1 MDLIEID
8 GGFVEVFFMDMIDD
22 EVFINLIFVEED
34 ESESNVVV
42 EKIVIEN
49 VKKSRMFCE
58 RNDFELSI
66 DNIRL

>member
-8 GGFVEVFFMDMIDD
+8 VGFVEVFFMDMIDD

-49 VKKSRMFCE
+49 VKKSRMFC
-58 RNDFELSI
+58 
-66 DNIRL
+66 